1 MAVRPYE
8 KPLSDCTVLIAG
20 LGLMGG
26 SLGLALQGKAAH
38 IVGAARRRETLRQAL
53 AMGAIEEGYESLA
66 AGVSAADIVVLATPV
81 GIVLQQIAELGELAR
96 AGVAQV
102 GCVVLD
108 LGSTKELVC
117 QAMLALP
124 DSLEPLG
131 CHPMCG
137 KETSGIEVAEA
148 RLYQGAPFA
157 ITPLARTRPQTVA
170 LARELAESVGARP
183 IELDPA
189 RHDHLVA
196 AISHLPYV
204 LSIALFA
211 AVDEVACDDEM
222 VWQLA
227 AGGFRS
233 ATRLAGSDVTMM
245 LDILLSNQSNV
256 LALIDGLRRRLD
268 GLADMLRA
276 GDRAGLR
283 FQAEKMRALRE
294 EFLETY
300 GA

>member
-1 MAVRPYE
+1 MIGRFA
-8 KPLSDCTVLIAG
+8 LVL
-20 LGLMGG
+20 
-26 SLGLALQGKAAH
+26 H
-38 IVGAARRRETLRQAL
+38 
-53 AMGAIEEGYESLA
+53 
-66 AGVSAADIVVLATPV
+66 
-81 GIVLQQIAELGELAR
+81 
-96 AGVAQV
+96 
-102 GCVVLD
+102 
-108 LGSTKELVC
+108 
-117 QAMLALP
+117 
-124 DSLEPLG
+124 
-131 CHPMCG
+131 
-137 KETSGIEVAEA
+137 
-148 RLYQGAPFA
+148 
-157 ITPLARTRPQTVA
+157 
-170 LARELAESVGARP
+170 
-183 IELDPA
+183 
-189 RHDHLVA
+189 
-196 AISHLPYV
+196 SHLPYV